1 MKRLARNVHDE
12 LLNCINHRLRIGS
25 DRLILRANGLDE
37 MTNID
42 HEHNEDA
49 ICNAHLLHVD

>member
-49 ICNAHLLHVD
+49 ICNAHLD